1 MVDDAGHSAGE
12 KFKAPTEGADYE
24 GIEAVVTGKDL
35 PSKMVGLIR
44 LFAEQNGMNF
54 RAVEKHNPVAGEFRM
69 KDWDKV
75 DVVLLGGG
83 LSFGPN
89 PNRIQPMGELPVAL
103 FLMQKII
110 EVLKGGNQFPLGGF
124 MGEILDGVADGEHCL
139 MVKQVVDVCRWD
151 GFGLATL
158 CSAAFLGSP
167 HGPVFFHLKIGLQ
180 AALEAAV

>member
-1 MVDDAGHSAGE
+1 MIHDAGHSTRE
-12 KFKAPTEGADYE
+12 KFKAPTEGADHE

-35 PSKMVGLIR
+35 PLKMVGLIC
-44 LFAEQNGMNF
+44 LFTEQNGMNF
-54 RAVEKHNPVAGEFRM
+54 RAIEKHNPVAGEFRM
-69 KDWDKV
+69 KDWNKV
-75 DVVLLGGG
+75 DVVILGGK
-83 LSFGPN
+83 LAFGPDSYC
-89 PNRIQPMGELPVAL
+89 IQSAGEFPVAL

-151 GFGLATL
+151 GFGLAAL

-167 HGPVFFHLKIGLQ
+167 HGPVFFHLEIGLQ